1 MNLKLV
7 RLAQL
12 IAWIGPLTTLV
23 VTPWISFDPIS
34 LPKLVVVVSL
44 SFASFALLMV
54 SRASIYKSL
63 ERSIRILF
71 CLFLFFSI
79 LTLLFSSAPIGQ
91 QFWGVFGR
99 NTGFLAY
106 ISLMLIL
113 VSAAAIGN
121 YRAYRRVLYSLVITA
136 VMMTA
141 YCLVQIFG
149 QDPIRWSYFDTF
161 GTLGNI
167 NFLSAF
173 LGISSIVTFNLI
185 VDISLTRIL
194 RLLLALKVL
203 LDLVIVL
210 STGSIQ
216 GIMIFIFGVVVSA
229 ILYIVK
235 KRFKFWKITLVGLLT
250 GVSIFTLLTVFGLGN
265 SGPLARFLYQPSVVF
280 RGDYWHAGF
289 ELTRRFPLLG
299 AGFDSYGDYYREVR
313 GEISTIRTGP
323 DRISN
328 TAHNIFLDIS
338 SSGGFPLIL
347 VYLLITLLV
356 VKKSISIVQSS
367 QSFDPIHTAFFS
379 AWVAYQ
385 IQSLVSINQLG
396 VGIWGFI
403 FAGCLLGYPSE
414 TEGQKSREKLLISKK
429 FTGQL
434 LSAKDSM
441 LVLGAFGLGLL
452 LAVLPFSADLS
463 FRSARNTGSAQEL
476 IQASNSTGAT
486 LFHKEVALD
495 LIAQSGESGQSVA
508 QDFAQEI
515 VKEYPRSFYAWTVLY
530 GLRNSDEA
538 TRATALSRLR
548 ALDPFNPN
556 YR

>member
-1 MNLKLV
+1 MNLRVV

-12 IAWIGPLTTLV
+12 VAWIGPLATLI

-34 LPKLVVVVSL
+34 LPKFVVVTSL
-44 SFASFALLMV
+44 SFASFALLLV
-54 SRASIYKSL
+54 NRAMIFMSL
-63 ERSIRILF
+63 DKNIRILF
-71 CLFLFFSI
+71 YSFILLSL
-79 LTLLFSSAPIGQ
+79 LTLLFSGAPVKQ

-99 NTGFLAY
+99 NTGLLAY
-106 ISLMLIL
+106 LSLVLAL
-113 VSAAAIGN
+113 VSTAAIN
-121 YRAYRRVLYSLVITA
+121 NLAAYRRVLYSLILTA
-136 VMMTA
+136 VIMSI
-141 YCLVQIFG
+141 YCLIQIFG
-149 QDPIRWSYFDTF
+149 EDPIQWSYFDTF

-173 LGISSIVTFNLI
+173 LGLSSIVALNLLLDVSLSIAIRALLMVKVVVDMLI
-185 VDISLTRIL
+185 VISTE
-194 RLLLALKVL
+194 
-203 LDLVIVL
+203 
-210 STGSIQ
+210 SIQ
-216 GIMIFIFGVVVSA
+216 GVMIFIFGTVFSVA
-229 ILYIVK
+229 MYIVK
-235 KRFKFWKITLVGLLT
+235 KKFRLWKAAFICLSLAVG
-250 GVSIFTLLTVFGLGN
+250 SFTVLTVFGLRN
-265 SGPLARFLYQPSVVF
+265 SGPLAKYLFQPSVVF
-280 RGDYWHAGF
+280 RGDYWHAGI
-289 ELTRRFPLLG
+289 ELTSRFPILG

-313 GEISTIRTGP
+313 GEISTLRTGP

-338 SSGGFPLIL
+338 SSGGLPLII
-347 VYLLITLLV
+347 VYLLIMFLTL
-356 VKKSISIVQSS
+356 KKSISLFRSS
-367 QSFDPIHTAFFS
+367 RSFDPIHSALFS
-379 AWVAYQ
+379 AWAAYQ

-403 FAGCLLGYPSE
+403 FAGCLLGYPRE
-414 TEGQKSREKLLISKK
+414 TEGQKSREKLLISKR

-441 LVLGAFGLGLL
+441 LVLGAFGIGLL
-452 LAVLPFSADLS
+452 LAILPFSADLS
-463 FRSARNTGSAQEL
+463 FRSARNTGLAQEL
-476 IQASNSTGAT
+476 IQASKSTGAT
-486 LFHKEVALD
+486 LFHKEVVLD

-530 GLRNSDEA
+530 GLPNSDEA